1 MGLTGLGFGGGNLG
15 RKVILNYRLCCRD
28 QVGSAVEHLTRVGHE
43 QNALLFAPFPC
54 LWVNLLVVCIPKV
67 STPAAFFR
75 NAGCQGHLDARRFNT
90 CGRVIFACSLNV
102 CAMGKNAAR
111 NILEAFPLLQ
121 KIIPHMVTYLVNE
134 LSMRIGYLGEMRC
147 IDDDLASVSYSRL
160 GFVHSFCSGP

>member
-1 MGLTGLGFGGGNLG
+1 MGLSLSRFGGGDPG
-15 RKVILNYRLCCRD
+15 RKVILNYRLCCRG

-43 QNALLFAPFPC
+43 QNALLFAPFPR
-54 LWVNLLVVCIPKV
+54 LWVNLLVVCITKV
-67 STPAAFFR
+67 NKPAAFFR
-75 NAGCQGHLDARRFNT
+75 DTGCQGHLDARRFNT

-111 NILEAFPLLQ
+111 NIFETFPLLQ
-121 KIIPHMVTYLVNE
+121 KIIPHMVAYLVNE

-147 IDDDLASVSYSRL
+147 IDNDLAPVSYSRL